1 MEHPMNGA
9 LWQLQQRV
17 MKNSYLGTTYPL
29 LPGIRTSFFIS
40 FPSFVRHVQ
49 TILYPNNGIQMVRH
63 VTKDASIG
71 IIFPIIAILY

>member
-49 TILYPNNGIQMVRH
+49 ITALLLSSTKSPSNVVPSSNHFLYGNDFCP
-63 VTKDASIG
+63 
-71 IIFPIIAILY
+71 L